1 MTRYKEYMQQA
12 AESQRETEDWRQR
25 ELAAVITQIKGLI
38 TQHQLSA
45 GDLGFHSRAGT
56 AVKTRDGR
64 GPFPPRYLDP
74 VSGSTWNGRGREPRW
89 LDAAITSGHSARHYL
104 NGG

>member
-38 TQHQLSA
+38 AQHQLSA

-56 AVKTRDGR
+56 AVKMRDGR
-64 GPFPPRYLDP
+64 GRFAPRYLDP
-74 VSGSTWNGRGREPRW
+74 VSGSTWNGRGRKPRW
-89 LDAAITSGHSARHYL
+89 LDAAIASGHSARHYL
-104 NGG
+104 IGG

>member
-38 TQHQLSA
+38 AQHQLSA

-56 AVKTRDGR
+56 AVKMRDGR
-64 GPFPPRYLDP
+64 GRFAPRYLDP
-74 VSGSTWNGRGREPRW
+74 VSGSTWNGRGRKPRW
-89 LDAAITSGHSARHYL
+89 LDAAIASGHSAQYYL
-104 NGG
+104 IGG

>member
-56 AVKTRDGR
+56 AVKMRDGR
-64 GPFPPRYLDP
+64 GRFAPRYLDP
-74 VSGSTWNGRGREPRW
+74 VSGSTWNGRGRKPRW
-89 LDAAITSGHSARHYL
+89 LDAAIASGHSAQYYL
-104 NGG
+104 IGG

>member
-12 AESQRETEDWRQR
+12 AEPQRETEDWRQR

-56 AVKTRDGR
+56 AVKMRDGR
-64 GPFPPRYLDP
+64 GRFAPRYLDP
-74 VSGSTWNGRGREPRW
+74 VSGSTWNGRGRKPRW
-89 LDAAITSGHSARHYL
+89 LDAAIASGHSAQYYL
-104 NGG
+104 IGG

>member
-12 AESQRETEDWRQR
+12 VESQRETEDWRQR

-38 TQHQLSA
+38 AQHQLSA

-56 AVKTRDGR
+56 AVKMRDGR
-64 GPFPPRYLDP
+64 GRFAPRYLDP
-74 VSGSTWNGRGREPRW
+74 VSGSTWNGRGRKPRW
-89 LDAAITSGHSARHYL
+89 LDAAIASGHSAQYYL
-104 NGG
+104 IGG